1 MHTGLIGE
9 IGKHTHTREDMTQ
22 ITENDF
28 MRNEARRL
36 TELANLIRLSGETP
50 REIAEACRLD
60 KRTVQRALKRLPLKS
75 DATERIQFYLKIR
88 LQTPQQ

>member
-9 IGKHTHTREDMTQ
+9 IGKHTHTHEDMTQ

-36 TELANLIRLSGETP
+36 TELANLIRLSGETSK
-50 REIAEACRLD
+50 EIAEACRLD

-75 DATERIQFYLKIR
+75 DATERIQYYLKIR